1 MHGKIAKVLKKRAST
16 PHYVSPNQLI
26 LLGFETP
33 FDQKLSQGNRW
44 VKMAHAIPWDSIV
57 CHYDKLFTSRE
68 GRPPISGRV
77 VLGAIIIKHYL
88 NLSDRETIAQVQE
101 NMFMQYFLGY
111 SSFTNEEPFSPTLFV
126 EIRERLSL
134 ELLSKI
140 NDVIAVLCIER
151 EEVADHKKKSAPS
164 DKDKKLSGDPPVE
177 DNQAAGADVVPR
189 ETSATGPQAQQ
200 ATQAEQILQTPD
212 ILHAE
217 AVPQTDGPVGSTK
230 VPLKKENKGRLLM
243 DATVAPQDITFPTDL
258 KLLNAAREK
267 SEELIDILYRPPLH
281 GDTKVRTY
289 RELARKYFLNAA
301 KKKKKTSK
309 EIYKVN
315 GRQIR
320 YLRRN
325 LGHIDSL
332 LAAYEKFPLSPRQQ
346 KYLMVLHTVYDQQE
360 EMHRTHTRRID
371 YRIVNIHQPHV
382 RPIVRGKE
390 SAKVEF
396 GSKLQVS
403 IVAGYT
409 FIDYFSWEAFNES
422 GYLLTSVE
430 KYKGRFGFYP
440 AEVLADQIYCTRDN
454 RKELK
459 LLGIK
464 LIAKPLGRP
473 SALAVK
479 VHLSPGERNP
489 IEAKFGQAKRKY
501 GLQNVKARLSSTCQS
516 WIAAIAIVLNLV
528 RMARWALIDLTQVI
542 RGVWEVQSTS
552 YWPVLIYTSPGN

>member
-1 MHGKIAKVLKKRAST
+1 MHGKIEKVLKKPAST
-16 PHYVSPNQLI
+16 PRYVSPNQLT
-26 LLGFETP
+26 LVGFETP
-33 FDQKLSQGNRW
+33 FDQKLSKGNRW
-44 VKMAHAIPWDSIV
+44 VRMAHAIPWDSIV
-57 CHYDKLFTSRE
+57 CHYDKLFTSLE

-77 VLGAIIIKHYL
+77 VLGAIVIKHYL
-88 NLSDRETIAQVQE
+88 NLSDRETIAQIQE

-140 NDVIAVLCIER
+140 NDVIAVLCIEQ
-151 EEVADHKKKSAPS
+151 EEVANHKKQSASS

-177 DNQAAGADVVPR
+177 GNQAGADVVPK
-189 ETSATGPQAQQ
+189 EAPAPEPQTQQ
-200 ATQAEQILQTPD
+200 APQREQILQTPD
-212 ILHAE
+212 ILDAE
-217 AVPQTDGPVGSTK
+217 GIPQTDASAGSTK

-243 DATVAPQDITFPTDL
+243 DATAAPQDITFPTDL

-267 SEELIDILYRPPLH
+267 SEELIDILYSSPLH

-289 RELARKYFLNAA
+289 RELARKDFLNAA

-332 LAAYEKFPLSPRQQ
+332 LAAYGKFPLSPRQQ

-409 FIDYFSWEAFNES
+409 FIDHFSWEAFNEG

-489 IEAKFGQAKRKY
+489 IEGKFGQAKRKY
-501 GLQNVKARLSSTCQS
+501 GLQNVKARLSSTSQS
-516 WIAAIAIVLNLV
+516 WIAAIALVLNLV
-528 RMARWALIDLTQVI
+528 RMTREALIALTQAI
-542 RGVWEVQSTS
+542 RLVWEGRSTS
-552 YWPVLIYTSPGN
+552 YWPVLIYTRQGN